1 MAAATDSSY
10 RTPVPLRSGLSGA
23 SELTVTTAD
32 TAAELHTG
40 DVSALATPRLIELIE
55 QATVE
60 ALEGQ
65 LGPDDTTVSVNV
77 AIDHVAP
84 VAVGH
89 TVRAEV
95 VVSEVQGRRITFTV
109 SAKDERGLVAAGKVT
124 RVVIARDKFMAKLT

>member
-1 MAAATDSSY
+1 M
-10 RTPVPLRSGLSGA
+10 
-23 SELTVTTAD
+23 TTAD